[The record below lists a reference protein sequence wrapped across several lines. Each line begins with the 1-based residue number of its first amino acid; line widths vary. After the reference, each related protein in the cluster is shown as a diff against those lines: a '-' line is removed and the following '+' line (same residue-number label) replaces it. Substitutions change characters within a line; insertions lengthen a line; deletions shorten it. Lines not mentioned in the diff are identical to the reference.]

1 MASKVDF
8 LAQLPIFEK
17 LYEEELEVLARIS
30 QEYTFDDGAMIAY
43 QRDVADSLYI
53 VRSGRLFAYTVDER
67 GVARGTRQY
76 LTGDYFKDVWLFV
89 PATHDATVKGSGS
102 GRIIVIQSSDFLQF
116 LNENPGVLEGLQPE
130 LDANGEVVRGLSLEA
145 WEEAQKSRLR
155 ADRQSAAIN
164 LLPDELVEY
173 QARRSYWYLFI
184 KIIGP
189 VVGMVLLPLLAFS
202 YLNNQ
207 VAGSVAYNARF
218 ITALILM
225 FIFALIAAFQYL
237 DWSNDYFVITN
248 KHLAHREFSLRSFS
262 TNVNKIPI
270 DQIQSVEVERPNL
283 LANLFNFGTAR
294 ITTASQ
300 LGTVYFD
307 NIDNPG
313 RVQEI
318 INELRQR
325 VRTLDAG
332 RAQATMRQSVES
344 HFQVPP
350 SYSKVED
357 TDDEVEEEV
366 SIKPAEPPLL
376 STIWTAIRK
385 RYQWRVEENGIITY
399 RKHFFVLLRVT
410 AWPVIL
416 GIVLLLGVWLVAAS
430 SNSGTGRVLLWS
442 SPLLLLDIAWLIW
455 KVEDWR
461 NDTFQLTDQ
470 YVIDIDR
477 QPFGFGESRKQAEL
491 NNVQNISSDRPGL
504 LPTIFNYGNVLI
516 ETAGATADIVFENVS
531 NPNRIQS
538 EIFKRRDQYRQL
550 LRRREGEQRRKEYAV
565 LLDVYQQA
573 REQDIIPPRTLPPNE
588 EVEVD
593 R

>member
-17 LYEEELEVLARIS
+17 LYEDELEALARIS
-30 QEYTFDDGAMIAY
+30 SEYTFEDGAVIAY
-43 QRDVADSLYI
+43 QRDVANSLYI

-67 GVARGTRQY
+67 GVARGSRPY
-76 LTGDYFKDVWLFV
+76 LAGDYFKDAWLFA
-89 PATHDATVKGSGS
+89 PAAHDATVKGSGS
-102 GRIIVIQSSDFLQF
+102 GSVIIIESGDFLQL
-116 LNENPGVLEGLQPE
+116 LNENPGMLEGLRPE
-130 LDANGEVVRGLSLEA
+130 LNENGEVVRGLSLEA
-145 WEEAQKSRLR
+145 WQAAEKSWLR
-155 ADRQSAAIN
+155 ANRQSAAIS

-184 KIIGP
+184 KIVAP
-189 VVGMVLLPLLAFS
+189 LAAMVIVPLLAFS
-202 YLNNQ
+202 FLNNQ
-207 VAGSVAYNARF
+207 VVGSIAYNSRF
-218 ITALILM
+218 IVAVILM
-225 FIFALIAAFQYL
+225 FIFALIVAFQYL

-248 KHLAHREFSLRSFS
+248 KHLAHREFSLTSFS

-270 DQIQSVEVERPNL
+270 DQIQSVEIERPNL

-294 ITTASQ
+294 ITTAAQ
-300 LGTVYFD
+300 VGIVYFD

-344 HFQVPP
+344 HFQVTP
-350 SYSKVED
+350 SYYKVED
-357 TDDEVEEEV
+357 KNNDVEGEEA
-366 SIKPAEPPLL
+366 SIKPAEPPVL
-376 STIWTAIRK
+376 STIWAAIRK
-385 RYQWRVEENGIITY
+385 RYQWRVEENGVITY
-399 RKHFFVLLRVT
+399 RKHVFVLLKIV
-410 AWPVIL
+410 AWPVLL
-416 GIVLLLGVWLVAAS
+416 GILLLLIIWLITTS
-430 SNSGTGRVLLWS
+430 SNLGIGQALLWT
-442 SPLLLLDIAWLIW
+442 SPLLLLDLGWFIW

-461 NDTFQLTDQ
+461 NDTFQLTDR
-470 YVIDIDR
+470 YVVDIDR

-504 LPTIFNYGNVLI
+504 LPTLFNYGNVII
-516 ETAGATADIVFENVS
+516 ETAGATADIVFENVTH
-531 NPNRIQS
+531 PNRIQS
-538 EIFKRRDQYRQL
+538 EIFRRRDQYRQV

-573 REQDIIPPRTLPPNE
+573 REQDLIPRRTPPD